1 MKFNLQSSEKRGQ
14 QCTPHELKNLVS
26 TVLFTVFVTHLLK
39 FIILRNFSEFQ
50 TGFCLKITPSRF
62 YRLTDAVARDFIR
75 SGVSLVKV

>member
-39 FIILRNFSEFQ
+39 FIILGILANFKLVFVSKLHILGS
-50 TGFCLKITPSRF
+50 TGSQM
-62 YRLTDAVARDFIR
+62 RLRGTSYALACP
-75 SGVSLVKV
+75 